1 MIRTVNYRHK
11 VVIGL
16 PGGVFDSPSKGL
28 EDFMLIVSN
37 IAKRWPGDEAWLFQ
51 EVSFTV
57 NPGERV
63 GLVGPNGSGK
73 STLLQIITGE
83 IQADRGSVQRTPPN
97 IRSGY
102 LAQDLISEPALTI
115 EQMIFPQKKR
125 LDELEDQLA
134 TLDADAYDA
143 ALTEIIRLTEQMD
156 ERAGWQALDDLELNL
171 IPPKTPVSDLS
182 GGQKT
187 RLLLAALTAQRPDL
201 LILDE
206 PTNHLDIDGLTWLE
220 RWLNQ
225 FDGGLLVVSH
235 DRAFLDRLVTSIV
248 ALDDDTLR
256 AEVFPGNYSAY
267 RDYQRQQHAQQWATY
282 KDQQAE
288 IKRLRADVSR
298 TMSKAIKAIPDKR

>member
-1 MIRTVNYRHK
+1 
-11 VVIGL
+11 
-16 PGGVFDSPSKGL
+16 
-28 EDFMLIVSN
+28 MLIVSN